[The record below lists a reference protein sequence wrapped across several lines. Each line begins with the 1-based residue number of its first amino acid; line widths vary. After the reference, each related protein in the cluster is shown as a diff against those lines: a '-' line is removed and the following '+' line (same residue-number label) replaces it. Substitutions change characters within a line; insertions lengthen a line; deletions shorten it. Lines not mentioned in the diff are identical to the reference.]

1 MRMRMA
7 TDDAMQGHNGLKL
20 LDRAT
25 DHPESTFSD
34 VDQFWKQHHPG
45 VKVRYCKATPSN
57 THL

>member
-1 MRMRMA
+1 MA